1 MKPIYAAATGL
12 LTLAAALAP
21 PTARAEAPK
30 AARFSYASMACTD
43 TEQWVFGQRI
53 PPKWRDKMV
62 IPFPDKAGRGKFL
75 YQTEILRESSR
86 FPEAKILSE
95 YWHNRALFDLK
106 LVHAAHRGFESMVAR
121 QTTPEEQGI
130 KLAAL
135 NCLNRIHQA
144 YPTMRLSPATV
155 QALRSIP
162 VRSISRDS
170 RQALWKAVSVNAQ
183 LAISRGATEAQIAT
197 ELQLLQGS
205 GAFDAM
211 VRMMMAAKKGDD
223 AGVVQWGTEF
233 FKIQGRSE
241 FLKEEED
248 ALHLLL
254 ARAHYNLQKHGNAVR
269 EFRLVKNTS
278 NYITQALTDNSWAF
292 LIRNKYP
299 EAIGAAQNLM
309 VGNLKN
315 TFAPEANVIMAI
327 AFNETCHFPEALE
340 AIKYFRKSYNRALRW
355 LYDWNAKVAAGQG
368 PDLYQVVAAYL
379 KKDKNARVPAR
390 VGTEWLR
397 SPVFIGNQQELNLLY
412 DEADAIKKVG
422 AEIAQESSG
431 KKVGKKWAAAG
442 TRIRGNLAA
451 IHVEASKREPALI
464 AEIRKDLTARSKRM
478 LELLA
483 DVSENVQLV
492 EAEVYNSLGE
502 KMIAD
507 NAMGIDPTK
516 NEGKELK
523 AKDEGP
529 VWDWGRFPAKD
540 DGDQEFW
547 EDELGWLKSDANDKC
562 PQS

>member
-1 MKPIYAAATGL
+1 MKPKYAAAAGFLLLAVTGL
-12 LTLAAALAP
+12 PAS
-21 PTARAEAPK
+21 RAEAPK
-30 AARFSYASMACTD
+30 AARFSYASLACTD
-43 TEQWVFGQRI
+43 NEAWVFGQRI
-53 PPKWRDKMV
+53 PPKWREKMV
-62 IPFPDKAGRGKFL
+62 IPFPDKAGISRLLFP
-75 YQTEILRESSR
+75 TEILRESAR
-86 FPEAKILSE
+86 FPEAKLLSE

-106 LVHAAHRGFESMVAR
+106 LIHSAHRGFESMVAR

-144 YPTMRLSPATV
+144 YPTLRLSTATI
-155 QALRSIP
+155 QGLRAIP
-162 VRSISRDS
+162 IRSISRDS
-170 RQALWKAVSVNAQ
+170 RQALWKAVAVNAQ
-183 LAISRGATEAQIAT
+183 LAISRGAQEPEIAT
-197 ELQLLQGS
+197 ELQLLNGS
-205 GAFDAM
+205 GAFEAM
-211 VRMMMAAKKGDD
+211 IRMMIASKKGDD

-248 ALHLLL
+248 ALHLIL
-254 ARAHYNLQKHGNAVR
+254 ARAHYNLNKHGNAVR

-292 LIRNKYP
+292 LVRNKYP

-340 AIKYFRKSYNRALRW
+340 SIKYFRKSYNRALRW
-355 LYDWNAKVAAGQG
+355 LHDWNTKNNAGQG
-368 PDLYQVVAAYL
+368 PDLYGLVAAYL
-379 KKDKNARVPAR
+379 KKEKSARVPAR

-397 SPVFIGNQQELNLLY
+397 SPVFLGNQQELNLLY
-412 DEADAIKKVG
+412 DEADIIKKVS
-422 AEIAQESSG
+422 ADIAREASG
-431 KKVGKKWAAAG
+431 KKVGKKWLQAG

-451 IHVEASKREPALI
+451 THVEAAKREPALI
-464 AEIRKDLTARSKRM
+464 AEIKKDLTARSKRM

-483 DVSENVQLV
+483 DVSENIQLV

-507 NAMGIDPTK
+507 NALGIDPTK
-516 NEGKELK
+516 NEGKQLK

-562 PQS
+562 PS